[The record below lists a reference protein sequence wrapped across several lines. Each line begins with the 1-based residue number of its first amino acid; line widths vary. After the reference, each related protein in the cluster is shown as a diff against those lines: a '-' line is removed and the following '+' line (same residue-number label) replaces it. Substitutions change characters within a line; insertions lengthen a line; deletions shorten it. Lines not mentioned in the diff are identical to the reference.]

1 MTTLFVRHQV
11 KDFTVFQQAYRD
23 AGPMQKRAGVLSE
36 SVFQAYDNPNDVTV
50 THQFTSLAEAK
61 ALVESAELKEAME
74 KAGVIGPPMIWFAH
88 KL

>member
-11 KDFTVFQQAYRD
+11 EDFTVFQRAYRD

-50 THQFTSLAEAK
+50 THEFASLAEAE
-61 ALVESAELKEAME
+61 ALAGSAELRQAME

-88 KL
+88 KV